1 MSGGPDAPF
10 PSSQRWPYLFTLV
23 VGVAAVFAFWTVAR
37 EPRGD
42 LVPARGGTYVEG
54 VAGQP
59 SRINPLYASQNELDD
74 ALSSLVFAGLV
85 RLGQDGTVQPD
96 LADSWEVDSAGV
108 RYTFH
113 LREGLIWQDGEELT
127 ADDVLFTFGAIA
139 DPAFRGDPRLQA
151 LFSGVEV
158 SAPDSRHVVFTLPQP
173 YAPFLAYA
181 GVGILPAHLLAGVSA
196 ADLYDAEFNRQPIG
210 AGPYRLKDLDPTRAV
225 LEKFDSYHLGEPYI
239 QTIELRFF
247 RDDGSLMMALREGKV
262 DGAFFHPGVGEDDL
276 AFVQRQANLNRR
288 PLPAS
293 EFLLLYLNAER
304 PVLADERVRVALAEA
319 VDRAGIAQQV
329 FGGQAQPLLGP
340 LRPGT
345 WAFAPEAVDSFDPQR
360 AAADLDAA
368 GWNVGPAGIR
378 WREGQN
384 MVLTVATND
393 DPARVAIAEAVAKA
407 WRQLGIEVDV
417 IVEGSTTFV
426 QDVLL
431 PRAFDVALFAI
442 DPGPD
447 PDPYPFW
454 HSSQRGEGGQNLAG
468 FADPDADR
476 VLEAARLTTDQD
488 ERATLYTRFDE
499 IFRRR
504 VPAITLVSP
513 EYQYI
518 VKRDVRGVEDT
529 VLFSPGTRFHDVHLW
544 YVRTERSSRR
554 HG

>member
-1 MSGGPDAPF
+1 
-10 PSSQRWPYLFTLV
+10 
-23 VGVAAVFAFWTVAR
+23 
-37 EPRGD
+37 
-42 LVPARGGTYVEG
+42 
-54 VAGQP
+54 
-59 SRINPLYASQNELDD
+59 
-74 ALSSLVFAGLV
+74 
-85 RLGQDGTVQPD
+85 
-96 LADSWEVDSAGV
+96 
-108 RYTFH
+108 
-113 LREGLIWQDGEELT
+113 
-127 ADDVLFTFGAIA
+127 
-139 DPAFRGDPRLQA
+139 
-151 LFSGVEV
+151 
-158 SAPDSRHVVFTLPQP
+158 
-173 YAPFLAYA
+173 
-181 GVGILPAHLLAGVSA
+181 
-196 ADLYDAEFNRQPIG
+196 
-210 AGPYRLKDLDPTRAV
+210 
-225 LEKFDSYHLGEPYI
+225 
-239 QTIELRFF
+239 
-247 RDDGSLMMALREGKV
+247 
-262 DGAFFHPGVGEDDL
+262 
-276 AFVQRQANLNRR
+276 
-288 PLPAS
+288 
-293 EFLLLYLNAER
+293 
-304 PVLADERVRVALAEA
+304 
-319 VDRAGIAQQV
+319 
-329 FGGQAQPLLGP
+329 
-340 LRPGT
+340 
-345 WAFAPEAVDSFDPQR
+345 
-360 AAADLDAA
+360 
-368 GWNVGPAGIR
+368 
-378 WREGQN
+378 